1 MIDCTI
7 CLDSKENYKTL
18 RCGHQFCNECINQLI
33 EHNTFKNCPICRTSI
48 IPPTKNILI
57 NNFIVPEDDNEDNE
71 VRNHHNSSEIISEI
85 NSETDTEDYD
95 HIQNVIA
102 HSNYQRRLRNRHQI
116 NNYDLSRDREC
127 CFSVVFAFFG
137 LICVIII
144 VFIQLGIIE

>member
-48 IPPTKNILI
+48 IPQTSIQPLQRNTLI
-57 NNFIVPEDDNEDNE
+57 NNFITTPENNAEDDEDHE
-71 VRNHHNSSEIISEI
+71 DDVHHENF
-85 NSETDTEDYD
+85 D

-102 HSNYQRRLRNRHQI
+102 HSNYQRRLRNQQLG
-116 NNYDLSRDREC
+116 YDLTRDQEC
-127 CFSVVFAFFG
+127 CFSVAFAFVG

-144 VFIQLGIIE
+144 TFIQVGIIE